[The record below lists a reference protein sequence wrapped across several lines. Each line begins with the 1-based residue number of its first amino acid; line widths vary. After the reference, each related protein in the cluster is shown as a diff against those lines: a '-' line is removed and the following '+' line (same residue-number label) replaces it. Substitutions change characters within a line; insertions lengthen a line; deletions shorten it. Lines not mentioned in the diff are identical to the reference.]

1 MLQLSPTPGT
11 NFPISSFQ
19 FFSMIFSLT
28 FCLLVQPLKNVFQD
42 PISKF
47 SVLFFRF
54 SIQWF
59 YLAIQPPNSWFWNNG
74 HFRMLVWPQIDLEHL
89 RFWIRCCVNRPKI
102 WVSDVLLAEEQLWIL
117 EPKIH
122 PTLYQ
127 VWNIHDM
134 QLSCE
139 RWAKW
144 TKPAHVWKEQFE
156 SLLPKRI

>member
-1 MLQLSPTPGT
+1 MTYHTHEIKGPTGVGCFSPSVATSTDGE
-11 NFPISSFQ
+11 IGWR
-19 FFSMIFSLT
+19 
-28 FCLLVQPLKNVFQD
+28 VD

-54 SIQWF
+54 SIEWF
-59 YLAIQPPNSWFWNNG
+59 YLAIQPPNSWFRDNG

-144 TKPAHVWKEQFE
+144 TKPAHVWKEQFK